1 MIISG
6 RAKPSFIIV
15 SPRLPLI
22 CLQYSS
28 LKCEV
33 QSHEC
38 GIEGAP
44 EAYVKFDQ
52 RIEGYTK

>member
-15 SPRLPLI
+15 SKSAMFQKKQL
-22 CLQYSS
+22 SS
-28 LKCEV
+28 RS

-44 EAYVKFDQ
+44 EAYVKFDK
-52 RIEGYTK
+52 RVEGYTK